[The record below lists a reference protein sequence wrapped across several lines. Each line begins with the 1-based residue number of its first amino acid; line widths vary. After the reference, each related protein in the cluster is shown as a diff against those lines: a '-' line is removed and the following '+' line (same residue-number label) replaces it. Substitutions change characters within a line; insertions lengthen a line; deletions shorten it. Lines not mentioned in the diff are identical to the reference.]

1 MGCGVTAG
9 FRAAFDP
16 VIPPLANLIPSSVCD
31 SHALRL
37 SIPASLSQLVD
48 FLQPGGRIH
57 KFCDG
62 VCDASVDAERP
73 GGVPEAALCD
83 PLP

>member
-1 MGCGVTAG
+1 M
-9 FRAAFDP
+9 
-16 VIPPLANLIPSSVCD
+16 IPPLANLIPSSVCD

-57 KFCDG
+57 NFCDG